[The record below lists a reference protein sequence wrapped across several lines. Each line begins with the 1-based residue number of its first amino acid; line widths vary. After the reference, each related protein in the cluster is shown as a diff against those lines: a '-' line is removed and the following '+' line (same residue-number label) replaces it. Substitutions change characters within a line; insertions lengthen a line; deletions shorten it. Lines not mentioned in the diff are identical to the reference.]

1 MRRRDEV
8 LVGIFTLVA
17 VIVLIAGVL
26 WLARGGLS
34 RGYPLYARFAWG
46 AGLKQSQP
54 VLFSGVNVGYVDNV
68 DLLEDGGL
76 VVTLRIY
83 KNQRVP
89 EGTIASIMP
98 NGIFGDMLIALRP
111 TKGATG
117 VMLAAGDT
125 IPSGPGT
132 TGLGDVVARVD
143 TIAVNLNKLITA
155 LHGEVVDKRGIAD
168 ARKAVQSADSMFR
181 TITALAKEQ
190 SRQLTTTQE
199 SLRRVGTKLDSLPL
213 DSVVRDLREA
223 SRHVVQLTDDFK
235 ETSSRLR
242 SVLAKADTGKGTIA
256 QLLND
261 PKALMEFRGLMVR
274 MDSLLTD
281 FQRNPRKYI
290 RVSIF

>member
-17 VIVLIAGVL
+17 VIVLIAGIL

-46 AGLKQSQP
+46 AGLKQGQP
-54 VLFSGVNVGYVDNV
+54 VLFSGVNVGYVDEV
-68 DLLEDGGL
+68 DLVDSGL
-76 VVTLRIY
+76 VVTLRVY
-83 KNQRVP
+83 KNQSVP
-89 EGTIASIMP
+89 EGTVASIMP
-98 NGIFGDMLIALRP
+98 NGIFGDMQIALRAMRGP
-111 TKGATG
+111 TD
-117 VMLAAGDT
+117 VMLQPGDT

-132 TGLGDVVARVD
+132 TGLGDVIARFD
-143 TIAVNLNKLITA
+143 TIASNLNRLILG

-168 ARKAVQSADSMFR
+168 ARKAIQSADSMFR
-181 TITALAKEQ
+181 TISRLAQEQ
-190 SRQLTTTQE
+190 SRQLTLTQE
-199 SLRRVGTKLDSLPL
+199 SLRRVATKLDSIPL
-213 DSVVRDLREA
+213 DSTVRDLREA
-223 SRHVVQLTDDFK
+223 SRHVVQLTDDLR

-242 SVLAKADTGKGTIA
+242 GVLAKADTGKGAIA

-261 PKALMEFRGLMVR
+261 PKLVTEFRGLIVR
-274 MDSLLTD
+274 MDSLVTD